1 MQLPRQ
7 QSSGRQS
14 VWSFDPSHT
23 TVEFGIKNLFFF
35 NVKGLLRALEGTI
48 VLDEADITRSSV
60 VATISADSINTG
72 SKGRDKHLRNR
83 DFLDVSNYPHI
94 LFQSSSVGPGDDR
107 DMLRV
112 KGLLTV
118 AGKSGPVELAVS
130 EVDRSR
136 SPQGEEV
143 IYYCATTELDRF
155 DFGISYGRGVIG
167 RSVKVTINVQA
178 SQLSEPPA

>member
-1 MQLPRQ
+1 MQSQPQ
-7 QSSGRQS
+7 KSSGRRS
-14 VWSFDPSHT
+14 IWIFDPSHT

-35 NVKGLLRALEGTI
+35 LVKGRMAALEGTI
-48 VLDEADITRSSV
+48 VLDEADITKSSV
-60 VATISADSINTG
+60 VATISADSITTG
-72 SKGRDKHLRNR
+72 IKRRDAHLRSSA
-83 DFLDVSNYPHI
+83 FLDARNYPNI
-94 LFQSSSVGPGDDR
+94 VFQSSSVGPGDDR

-136 SPQGEEV
+136 SPQGEQV

-155 DFGISYGRGVIG
+155 EFGIRYGPGVIG
-167 RSVKVTINVQA
+167 RSLKVTINVQA
-178 SQLSEPPA
+178 SQVAERR